1 MKSVKVGPTDFSIE
15 YVPLNDELF
24 GDFSY
29 INSRIRIEENLKG
42 TALVD
47 TVLHEILHAIWKLGQ
62 LKDKR
67 EELELL
73 AQALLEKEVLLKS
86 DVERLVGA
94 RPFDA
99 DGVHATESKPEP
111 TSNMEG
117 NPTATKQSEK
127 DSDSPIVPE

>member
-67 EELELL
+67 EDEERAVAIMATYLT
-73 AQALLEKEVLLKS
+73 QVLRDNPVMLTWLKKN
-86 DVERLVGA
+86 LV
-94 RPFDA
+94 
-99 DGVHATESKPEP
+99 
-111 TSNMEG
+111 
-117 NPTATKQSEK
+117 
-127 DSDSPIVPE
+127 

>member
-29 INSRIRIEENLKG
+29 INSRIRIEQNLKG

-67 EELELL
+67 EDEERAVAIMATYLT
-73 AQALLEKEVLLKS
+73 QVLR
-86 DVERLVGA
+86 D
-94 RPFDA
+94 
-99 DGVHATESKPEP
+99 
-111 TSNMEG
+111 
-117 NPTATKQSEK
+117 NPTMLNWLKK
-127 DSDSPIVPE
+127 NLV

>member
-67 EELELL
+67 EDEERAVAMMETYLT
-73 AQALLEKEVLLKS
+73 QVLRDNPKMLTWLKKN
-86 DVERLVGA
+86 LV
-94 RPFDA
+94 
-99 DGVHATESKPEP
+99 
-111 TSNMEG
+111 
-117 NPTATKQSEK
+117 
-127 DSDSPIVPE
+127 

>member
-42 TALVD
+42 SALVD

-67 EELELL
+67 EDEERAVAIMATYLT
-73 AQALLEKEVLLKS
+73 QVLR
-86 DVERLVGA
+86 D
-94 RPFDA
+94 
-99 DGVHATESKPEP
+99 
-111 TSNMEG
+111 
-117 NPTATKQSEK
+117 NPTMLTWLKK
-127 DSDSPIVPE
+127 NLV

>member
-15 YVPLNDELF
+15 YVPLNDEIF

-42 TALVD
+42 SALVD

-67 EELELL
+67 EDEERAVAIMATYLT
-73 AQALLEKEVLLKS
+73 QVLRDNPKMLTWLKKN
-86 DVERLVGA
+86 LV
-94 RPFDA
+94 
-99 DGVHATESKPEP
+99 
-111 TSNMEG
+111 
-117 NPTATKQSEK
+117 
-127 DSDSPIVPE
+127 

>member
-15 YVPLNDELF
+15 YVPLNEELF

-29 INSRIRIEENLKG
+29 INSRIRIEQNLKG

-67 EELELL
+67 EDEERAVAIMATYLT
-73 AQALLEKEVLLKS
+73 QVLRDNPKMLTWLKKN
-86 DVERLVGA
+86 LV
-94 RPFDA
+94 
-99 DGVHATESKPEP
+99 
-111 TSNMEG
+111 
-117 NPTATKQSEK
+117 
-127 DSDSPIVPE
+127 

>member
-67 EELELL
+67 EDEERAVAIMATYLT
-73 AQALLEKEVLLKS
+73 QVLRDNPNMLTWLKKN
-86 DVERLVGA
+86 LV
-94 RPFDA
+94 
-99 DGVHATESKPEP
+99 
-111 TSNMEG
+111 
-117 NPTATKQSEK
+117 
-127 DSDSPIVPE
+127 

>member
-15 YVPLNDELF
+15 YVPLNEELF

-67 EELELL
+67 EDEERAVAIMATYLT
-73 AQALLEKEVLLKS
+73 QVLRDNPVMLTWLKKN
-86 DVERLVGA
+86 LV
-94 RPFDA
+94 
-99 DGVHATESKPEP
+99 
-111 TSNMEG
+111 
-117 NPTATKQSEK
+117 
-127 DSDSPIVPE
+127 

>member
-15 YVPLNDELF
+15 YVPLNDEIF

-67 EELELL
+67 EDEERAVAIMATYLT
-73 AQALLEKEVLLKS
+73 QVLRDNPNMLTWLKKN
-86 DVERLVGA
+86 LV
-94 RPFDA
+94 
-99 DGVHATESKPEP
+99 
-111 TSNMEG
+111 
-117 NPTATKQSEK
+117 
-127 DSDSPIVPE
+127 

>member
-67 EELELL
+67 EDEERAVAIMATYLT
-73 AQALLEKEVLLKS
+73 QVLR
-86 DVERLVGA
+86 D
-94 RPFDA
+94 
-99 DGVHATESKPEP
+99 
-111 TSNMEG
+111 
-117 NPTATKQSEK
+117 NPTMLTWLKK
-127 DSDSPIVPE
+127 NLV

>member
-67 EELELL
+67 EDEERAVAIMATYLT
-73 AQALLEKEVLLKS
+73 QVLRDNPKMLTWLKKN
-86 DVERLVGA
+86 LV
-94 RPFDA
+94 
-99 DGVHATESKPEP
+99 
-111 TSNMEG
+111 
-117 NPTATKQSEK
+117 
-127 DSDSPIVPE
+127 

>member
-15 YVPLNDELF
+15 YVPLNEELF

-29 INSRIRIEENLKG
+29 INSRIRIEQNLKG

-67 EELELL
+67 EDEERAVAIMATYLT
-73 AQALLEKEVLLKS
+73 QVLR
-86 DVERLVGA
+86 D
-94 RPFDA
+94 
-99 DGVHATESKPEP
+99 
-111 TSNMEG
+111 
-117 NPTATKQSEK
+117 NPTMLTWLKK
-127 DSDSPIVPE
+127 NLV

>member
-42 TALVD
+42 SALVD

-67 EELELL
+67 EDEERAVAIMATYLT
-73 AQALLEKEVLLKS
+73 QVLR
-86 DVERLVGA
+86 D
-94 RPFDA
+94 
-99 DGVHATESKPEP
+99 
-111 TSNMEG
+111 
-117 NPTATKQSEK
+117 NPTMLNWLKK
-127 DSDSPIVPE
+127 NLV

>member
-42 TALVD
+42 SALVD

-67 EELELL
+67 EDEERAVAIMATYLT
-73 AQALLEKEVLLKS
+73 QVLRDNPVMLTWLKKN
-86 DVERLVGA
+86 LV
-94 RPFDA
+94 
-99 DGVHATESKPEP
+99 
-111 TSNMEG
+111 
-117 NPTATKQSEK
+117 
-127 DSDSPIVPE
+127 

>member
-47 TVLHEILHAIWKLGQ
+47 TVLHEILHAMWKLGQ

-67 EELELL
+67 EDEERAVAIMETNLT
-73 AQALLEKEVLLKS
+73 KVLRDNPKMLPWLKKN
-86 DVERLVGA
+86 LV
-94 RPFDA
+94 
-99 DGVHATESKPEP
+99 
-111 TSNMEG
+111 
-117 NPTATKQSEK
+117 
-127 DSDSPIVPE
+127 

>member
-29 INSRIRIEENLKG
+29 INSRIRIEQNLKG

-67 EELELL
+67 EDEERAVAIMATYLT
-73 AQALLEKEVLLKS
+73 QVLRDNPNMLTWLKKN
-86 DVERLVGA
+86 LV
-94 RPFDA
+94 
-99 DGVHATESKPEP
+99 
-111 TSNMEG
+111 
-117 NPTATKQSEK
+117 
-127 DSDSPIVPE
+127 

>member
-15 YVPLNDELF
+15 YVPLNEELF

-29 INSRIRIEENLKG
+29 INSRIRIEQNLKG

-67 EELELL
+67 EDEERAVAIMATYLT
-73 AQALLEKEVLLKS
+73 QVLRDNPVMLTWLKKN
-86 DVERLVGA
+86 LV
-94 RPFDA
+94 
-99 DGVHATESKPEP
+99 
-111 TSNMEG
+111 
-117 NPTATKQSEK
+117 
-127 DSDSPIVPE
+127 

>member
-42 TALVD
+42 SALVD

-67 EELELL
+67 EDEERAVAIMATYLT
-73 AQALLEKEVLLKS
+73 QVLRDNPMMLTWLKKN
-86 DVERLVGA
+86 LV
-94 RPFDA
+94 
-99 DGVHATESKPEP
+99 
-111 TSNMEG
+111 
-117 NPTATKQSEK
+117 
-127 DSDSPIVPE
+127 

>member
-29 INSRIRIEENLKG
+29 INSRIRIEQNLKG

-67 EELELL
+67 EDEERAVAIMATYLT
-73 AQALLEKEVLLKS
+73 QVLR
-86 DVERLVGA
+86 D
-94 RPFDA
+94 
-99 DGVHATESKPEP
+99 
-111 TSNMEG
+111 
-117 NPTATKQSEK
+117 NPTMLTWLKK
-127 DSDSPIVPE
+127 NLV

>member
-15 YVPLNDELF
+15 YVPLNEELF

-67 EELELL
+67 EDEERAVAIMATYLT
-73 AQALLEKEVLLKS
+73 QVLR
-86 DVERLVGA
+86 D
-94 RPFDA
+94 
-99 DGVHATESKPEP
+99 
-111 TSNMEG
+111 
-117 NPTATKQSEK
+117 NPTMLTWLKK
-127 DSDSPIVPE
+127 NLV

>member
-15 YVPLNDELF
+15 YVPLNEELF

-42 TALVD
+42 SALVD

-67 EELELL
+67 EDEERAVAIMATYLT
-73 AQALLEKEVLLKS
+73 QVLRDNPKMLTWLKKN
-86 DVERLVGA
+86 LV
-94 RPFDA
+94 
-99 DGVHATESKPEP
+99 
-111 TSNMEG
+111 
-117 NPTATKQSEK
+117 
-127 DSDSPIVPE
+127 

>member
-15 YVPLNDELF
+15 YVPLNDEIF

-42 TALVD
+42 SALVD

-67 EELELL
+67 EDEERAVAIMATYLT
-73 AQALLEKEVLLKS
+73 QVLRDNPNMLTWLKKN
-86 DVERLVGA
+86 LV
-94 RPFDA
+94 
-99 DGVHATESKPEP
+99 
-111 TSNMEG
+111 
-117 NPTATKQSEK
+117 
-127 DSDSPIVPE
+127 

>member
-29 INSRIRIEENLKG
+29 INSRIRIEQNLKG

-67 EELELL
+67 EDEERAVAIMATYLT
-73 AQALLEKEVLLKS
+73 QVLRDNPKMLTWLKKN
-86 DVERLVGA
+86 LV
-94 RPFDA
+94 
-99 DGVHATESKPEP
+99 
-111 TSNMEG
+111 
-117 NPTATKQSEK
+117 
-127 DSDSPIVPE
+127 

>member
-67 EELELL
+67 EDEERAVAIMATYLT
-73 AQALLEKEVLLKS
+73 QVLRDNPMMLTWLKKN
-86 DVERLVGA
+86 LV
-94 RPFDA
+94 
-99 DGVHATESKPEP
+99 
-111 TSNMEG
+111 
-117 NPTATKQSEK
+117 
-127 DSDSPIVPE
+127 

>member
-67 EELELL
+67 EDEDRAVAIMATYLT
-73 AQALLEKEVLLKS
+73 QVLRDNPKMLTWLKKN
-86 DVERLVGA
+86 LV
-94 RPFDA
+94 
-99 DGVHATESKPEP
+99 
-111 TSNMEG
+111 
-117 NPTATKQSEK
+117 
-127 DSDSPIVPE
+127 

>member
-67 EELELL
+67 EDEERAVAIMATYLT
-73 AQALLEKEVLLKS
+73 QVLR
-86 DVERLVGA
+86 D
-94 RPFDA
+94 
-99 DGVHATESKPEP
+99 
-111 TSNMEG
+111 
-117 NPTATKQSEK
+117 NPTMLNWLKK
-127 DSDSPIVPE
+127 NLV